1 MKNSDKSPVPSSG
14 TGKLFIKLPQV
25 RDLVE
30 AIKRKGLK
38 ESINSAPVRTIEK
51 YRSKSETRVLN
62 KILTAKHRDKI

>member
-1 MKNSDKSPVPSSG
+1 LHPLNTVLEIYIAASH
-14 TGKLFIKLPQV
+14 LPQV
-25 RDLVE
+25 RVMVE